1 MAKRAC
7 FVILAA
13 WLVAMVV
20 SACDSPNPQ
29 PPGLTPIPVLPP
41 GATPTLIPS
50 IGVTPVA
57 PTSAPA
63 ATVVPGATPAPA
75 APTSAPAAPDA
86 ALGAAVFLLH
96 CTTCHGPN
104 GEGGTN
110 FDENDV
116 PALRNDA
123 FVQNSSPRALELI
136 ATGRTGTGMP
146 AWALAN
152 GGPLTDQDIANVL
165 AYLQT
170 LQGAPALPTLP
181 PAPKPTPASASPAV
195 KPSGGGNPSPAASL
209 TGDLNSGRGLF
220 GKYCAECHGPQ
231 GWLGKP
237 NPGSTAG
244 FVPALK
250 PIHPSIANADAKVFA
265 NNVDL
270 FIEHGSL
277 PAGNRPLVRMPSFGD
292 SKLLTAQQIA
302 DIIAYVISLN
312 K

>member
-1 MAKRAC
+1 MVKRLSVVLFAAAL
-7 FVILAA
+7 LA
-13 WLVAMVV
+13 LLV

-29 PPGLTPIPVLPP
+29 PPGLTPIPILPP
-41 GATPTLIPS
+41 GATPALIPS

-57 PTSAPA
+57 PTAPV
-63 ATVVPGATPAPA
+63 ATAVPGATAAPAPPTAAPA
-75 APTSAPAAPDA
+75 ALDA
-86 ALGAAVFLLH
+86 ALGAALFELH

-110 FDENDV
+110 FEDNDV

-123 FVQNSSPRALELI
+123 FVQNSNPRALQLI
-136 ATGRTGTGMP
+136 ATGRIGTGMP

-152 GGPLTDQDIANVL
+152 GGPLTDAEIANVL

-170 LQGAPALPTLP
+170 LQGAPPLPTLA
-181 PAPKPTPASASPAV
+181 PAPKASPASASPAV
-195 KPSGGGNPSPAASL
+195 KPSGGGNPGPAAAL
-209 TGDLNSGRGLF
+209 TGDLNAGRPLF

-265 NNVDL
+265 NNLDV

-277 PAGNRPLVRMPSFGD
+277 PAGSRPLVRMPSFGD

-302 DIIAYVISLN
+302 DVIAYVISLN